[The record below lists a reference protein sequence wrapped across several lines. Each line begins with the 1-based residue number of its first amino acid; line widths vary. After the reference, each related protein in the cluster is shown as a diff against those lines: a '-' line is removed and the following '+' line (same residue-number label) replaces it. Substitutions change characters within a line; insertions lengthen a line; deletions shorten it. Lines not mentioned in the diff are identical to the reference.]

1 MIDEQSVS
9 LLDALADLPGAALPV
24 LAAFGVAGL
33 MCVLILLG
41 AVVANPSAALP
52 PTERERVD
60 PAPVAALIPISP
72 AEPGAALELGLLAV
86 QVARA
91 QIGKPYVWGASGP
104 DRFDCSGLMQWVWA
118 QLGVRIPKFSVDQ
131 YRGLQP
137 VAPRDLRPGDLV
149 FFDICCDQPGVVPS
163 HVGMYAGGGRM
174 VHAPQP
180 GETVREVSLETP
192 FWQHAW
198 YGAARPRLPAD

>member
-1 MIDEQSVS
+1 MDEQSFS
-9 LLDALADLPGAALPV
+9 PLDALADLPALALPLL
-24 LAAFGVAGL
+24 LALGGATL

-41 AVVANPSAALP
+41 AVMADPSAALP
-52 PTERERVD
+52 AAEQERVD
-60 PAPVAALIPISP
+60 RAPVAAVIPVSV
-72 AEPGAALELGLLAV
+72 ADPGAALGLGLLAV

-137 VAPRDLRPGDLV
+137 VATRDLRPGDLV
-149 FFDICCDQPGVVPS
+149 FFDICCDQPGVVPN
-163 HVGMYAGGGRM
+163 HVGMYAGNGRM

-180 GETVREVSLETP
+180 GEMVREVSLETP

-198 YGAARPRLPAD
+198 YGAARPRLPAG

>member
-1 MIDEQSVS
+1 MDEQSFS
-9 LLDALADLPGAALPV
+9 PLDALADLPGTVLPV
-24 LAAFGVAGL
+24 LLALGMATL
-33 MCVLILLG
+33 MGVLILLG
-41 AVVANPSAALP
+41 AVIANPSAALP
-52 PTERERVD
+52 AAERERVD
-60 PAPVAALIPISP
+60 PAPVAAVIPVSV
-72 AEPGAALELGLLAV
+72 ADPGAALGLGLLAV

-137 VAPRDLRPGDLV
+137 VGTRDLRPGDLV
-149 FFDICCDQPGVVPS
+149 FFDICCDQPGVVPN
-163 HVGMYAGGGRM
+163 HVGMYAGNGRM

-198 YGAARPRLPAD
+198 YGAARPRLPAG